1 MNCAKDELMKLI
13 EQVDQ
18 VTADNL
24 PVILEL
30 IQWLPTHTIR
40 TFLEDVKAVL
50 EIDTEE
56 EEDGLEFDEPSSAFI
71 FDDPPMPPNI
81 DIGGYRGINNKILI
95 SLSAMGEG
103 DDPDHNFRWRLKK
116 TIDSVDS
123 YIHGVNGG
131 TNRTSVMGMVTTS
144 YFDNNNASTPTMF
157 GCSNYLD
164 SPATTSEITYTLQLN
179 SAGDNHV
186 WNYNRSTDD
195 TNSSGYERGMSYITV
210 MEVAG

>member
-1 MNCAKDELMKLI
+1 MSTLKLTGSASGSTSLKAPASASDRTITFPNNAGTVLTNATPGCILQVKQNSTITDRGTITLTSGGTFYDWPNMNVAI
-13 EQVDQ
+13 TPQN
-18 VTADNL
+18 AN
-24 PVILEL
+24 
-30 IQWLPTHTIR
+30 
-40 TFLEDVKAVL
+40 
-50 EIDTEE
+50 
-56 EEDGLEFDEPSSAFI
+56 S
-71 FDDPPMPPNI
+71 
-81 DIGGYRGINNKILI
+81 KILI

-144 YFDNNNASTPTMF
+144 YFDNNNASTHTMF